1 MRRHFKILMMI
12 EIIIFIGIF
21 LTGARCLAAE
31 TKKELPKTE
40 EKNEHETNTAVKI
53 DAWYNSD
60 NTLKKVAVS
69 YINAVSPLFIGEY
82 EDKKTFVFEDL
93 KSIKPLGRIVNK
105 GNSIIWIND
114 SDNDSF
120 EPFIFDIT
128 ENQCFDIYLNAGSE
142 SLYALQAEIVF
153 NPAEV
158 DASDFKNLAFA
169 EDEKTTET
177 DNGTLYW
184 SDNSAAGYCAVKKTA
199 DRFRIV
205 SSFVDKNRSM
215 SGNVVKVSFKG
226 KKNGKTVILL
236 KNIKC
241 CRIEENEIIDLN
253 DNCLTLT
260 KLDKS

>member
-1 MRRHFKILMMI
+1 M
-12 EIIIFIGIF
+12 
-21 LTGARCLAAE
+21 
-31 TKKELPKTE
+31 
-40 EKNEHETNTAVKI
+40 
-53 DAWYNSD
+53 
-60 NTLKKVAVS
+60 
-69 YINAVSPLFIGEY
+69 
-82 EDKKTFVFEDL
+82 
-93 KSIKPLGRIVNK
+93 
-105 GNSIIWIND
+105 
-114 SDNDSF
+114 
-120 EPFIFDIT
+120 
-128 ENQCFDIYLNAGSE
+128 
-142 SLYALQAEIVF
+142 
-153 NPAEV
+153 
-158 DASDFKNLAFA
+158 AFA

-205 SSFVDKNRSM
+205 SSFVDKNRSI